1 MRMSMKNPYEVLG
14 VSENATDA
22 EIKKAYRKLVLKY
35 HPDRNKNDKSSEQK
49 MMEINMAYG
58 LIKNKEARD
67 KFNRENV
74 KKNPFSQQKAQ
85 PKQTKAKEKPKATP
99 KKNFDINDITQ
110 GVRNNFE
117 QFFGFNP
124 NTGDV
129 VHEEKLNPN
138 MKKKKNPLD
147 MTDVFERFMGFKK

>member
-1 MRMSMKNPYEVLG
+1 MKNPYEVLG

-85 PKQTKAKEKPKATP
+85 PKQTKAIKENLDAQLVIIE
-99 KKNFDINDITQ
+99 KKKEELDNLQ
-110 GVRNNFE
+110 AQER
-117 QFFGFNP
+117 
-124 NTGDV
+124 
-129 VHEEKLNPN
+129 EKLGLVCGTQTI
-138 MKKKKNPLD
+138 PLYRRNRRCGLPQA
-147 MTDVFERFMGFKK
+147 V

>member
-1 MRMSMKNPYEVLG
+1 MKNPYEVLG

-74 KKNPFSQQKAQ
+74 KEKSVLTAKST
-85 PKQTKAKEKPKATP
+85 TKADKS
-99 KKNFDINDITQ
+99 
-110 GVRNNFE
+110 
-117 QFFGFNP
+117 
-124 NTGDV
+124 
-129 VHEEKLNPN
+129 
-138 MKKKKNPLD
+138 
-147 MTDVFERFMGFKK
+147 

>member
-1 MRMSMKNPYEVLG
+1 MSMKNPYEVLG

-35 HPDRNKNDKSSEQK
+35 HPDRNKNNKSFELK
-49 MMEINMAYG
+49 MTEINKAYE

-67 KFNRENV
+67 RFNSENAR
-74 KKNPFSQQKAQ
+74 KNPFSKQKTQ
-85 PKQTKAKEKPKATP
+85 PKQAKAKVKPKAAP
-99 KKNFDINDITQ
+99 KRNFDINDITQ
-110 GVRNNFE
+110 GIRSNFE

-138 MKKKKNPLD
+138 LKKKKNPLD

>member
-1 MRMSMKNPYEVLG
+1 MSMKNPYEVLG

-35 HPDRNKNDKSSEQK
+35 HPDRNKNDKFSEQK

-74 KKNPFSQQKAQ
+74 KKNPFSQQKHNQ
-85 PKQTKAKEKPKATP
+85 SRQKL
-99 KKNFDINDITQ
+99 KKNQKPHQRKILIS
-110 GVRNNFE
+110 
-117 QFFGFNP
+117 
-124 NTGDV
+124 
-129 VHEEKLNPN
+129 
-138 MKKKKNPLD
+138 MI
-147 MTDVFERFMGFKK
+147 